1 MNRDWQQSTAN
12 RWAFGGMAFVVTILL
27 LGWLLK
33 PADHQVANNHRAT
46 NNQVKVK
53 NAGNQQFN
61 PHKLATTEEE
71 LNFEEAHQEE
81 ERFKSLY
88 QIPRFLATAK
98 VSFEFLDRSADAGHV
113 VIELANVAEFDG
125 NDQIFDLL
133 DQWRISPQE
142 KAEDDPFLVLEE
154 HSFGDYRALESNNK
168 AIIYKIFVGKHLSK
182 ICVLAV
188 CCAEGKTKQLFS
200 IQRERLIPISD

>member
-1 MNRDWQQSTAN
+1 MNRDWQQSTVN
-12 RWAFGGMAFVVTILL
+12 RWAFGGMAFVVTMLL

-71 LNFEEAHQEE
+71 LNLKEVHQKD

-88 QIPRFLATAK
+88 QIPRFLATAR
-98 VSFEFLDRSADAGHV
+98 VTFQSLDRTADAGYV
-113 VIELANVAEFDG
+113 VLELPKVAKFDG
-125 NDQIFDLL
+125 NDQIFSLL
-133 DQWRISPQE
+133 GQWKIGPSE
-142 KAEDDPFLVLEE
+142 TIDDDPFLVLNGQ
-154 HSFGDYRALESNNK
+154 SFDDCYFPQDSNGRRIVYRV
-168 AIIYKIFVGKHLSK
+168 FVGRHLSK
-182 ICVLAV
+182 ICAIAV
-188 CCAEGKTKQLFS
+188 CCPEGKTKKLFA
-200 IQRERLIPISD
+200 IQGDR